1 MARHVSVSSWLLSLL
16 HGFFRA
22 VPIAAFSMA
31 LASDIAYAQTS
42 NLLWL
47 HFSEWLLFA
56 GVVFTGLDLALTLVE
71 WPIRK
76 LRPAWP
82 AMLLGLVIFIVAFI
96 NNLVH
101 TADGITAVMPMGLTL
116 SAVTVL
122 LMLVTSW
129 FGREGH
135 IHV

>member
-1 MARHVSVSSWLLSLL
+1 MARHVSVSSWLLSFL

-22 VPIAAFSMA
+22 VPIAAFTMA

-56 GVVFTGLDLALTLVE
+56 GVVFTGVDLALTLVE